1 MLAVTNSCQYRKW
14 RKEGMSSKSAGNKDG
29 HRVKATAKAE
39 TPNEETRSPE
49 REELIRRRAY
59 ELFLERGQV
68 SGQELDDWLQAER
81 QIESQIS

>member
-1 MLAVTNSCQYRKW
+1 
-14 RKEGMSSKSAGNKDG
+14 MSSKSAGNKDG
-29 HRVKATAKAE
+29 HRVKATAEAG